1 MPNTRLILNSLTDYD
16 INVFY
21 DLVISEL
28 AAFDKLETEPETIE
42 YFDGLADRIS
52 TVSTIISESNPN
64 GRYINTYIHLD
75 DLSFIRKILLS
86 HKERLEE
93 ILMGA
98 FFTDDH
104 GPNYVAYRREIDQAT
119 DDFHHIKRL
128 LDDLDKLENPLS
140 SV

>member
-1 MPNTRLILNSLTDYD
+1 MSNTRLIPSPLTDYD
-16 INVFY
+16 ILIF
-21 DLVISEL
+21 DSLVASEL
-28 AAFDKLETEPETIE
+28 ESSDKIETEPETIE

-52 TVSTIISESNPN
+52 TVSTIISEANPD
-64 GRYINTYIHLD
+64 GRYINTYVQLD
-75 DLSFIRKILLS
+75 DLSFIRKVLLS
-86 HKERLEE
+86 HKERLKE